1 MKVGDLVRNIYTGE
15 VGLVSYSE
23 GEESEKYVEV
33 DWNSL
38 VPKEHLVVI
47 NESR

>member
-1 MKVGDLVRNIYTGE
+1 MKIGDLVRNIYTGE
-15 VGLVSYSE
+15 VGLVSYFD
-23 GEESEKYVEV
+23 GDVSEKYVEV

>member
-1 MKVGDLVRNIYTGE
+1 MKVGDLVRNVYTGE
-15 VGLVSYSE
+15 VGLIIEEVFG
-23 GEESEKYVEV
+23 GEYVNV
-33 DWNSL
+33 DNRWT